1 MNQVNVKTSSST
13 GRRYSVD
20 GNSKNRSA
28 IYTNAE
34 FFRRQ
39 HCFIHQYDMFRE
51 DKYQVRICYF
61 KVLTLINLHF
71 MEIIVKIEIIV
82 NFQQHFLILII
93 LYSPAALPHPLSGA
107 DLECKTR
114 WWLIFVKLILFI
126 LQLLLLFLLLL
137 LLWLLL

>member
-1 MNQVNVKTSSST
+1 MNQVKVKTSSST

-93 LYSPAALPHPLSGA
+93 LYSLAALPHPLWDTYVKTKRQFCIVYGN
-107 DLECKTR
+107 DLT
-114 WWLIFVKLILFI
+114 
-126 LQLLLLFLLLL
+126 LLFRLKCYVLDSNQ
-137 LLWLLL
+137 